1 MAAGD
6 AVMAG
11 DAMRVE
17 AVEVAITAAAATVAE
32 AAITAAA
39 AAVASALG

>member
-6 AVMAG
+6 AVMEG

-17 AVEVAITAAAATVAE
+17 AVEVATTDAAVTAAEVATTVAVAAAA
-32 AAITAAA
+32 
-39 AAVASALG
+39 